1 MILPPDYAV
10 VWKEI
15 KMVRQNVTVKLAG
28 DFETRPIAMLVQLAS
43 QFQSQIHLESENKS
57 VNAKSS
63 MGMMALGLSDGDEVT
78 VVADGADEAV
88 ALEKLVGVLTAKIT
102 TLD

>member
-1 MILPPDYAV
+1 
-10 VWKEI
+10 
-15 KMVRQNVTVKLAG
+15 
-28 DFETRPIAMLVQLAS
+28 MLVQLAS

-57 VNAKSS
+57 VNAKSI

>member
-1 MILPPDYAV
+1 
-10 VWKEI
+10 
-15 KMVRQNVTVKLAG
+15 
-28 DFETRPIAMLVQLAS
+28 
-43 QFQSQIHLESENKS
+43 
-57 VNAKSS
+57 